1 MLFSRKRAQRA
12 DTPPQG
18 IETAPLMEWRD
29 QFSVGIPSV
38 DRQHKVLIKY
48 INQLHIASQRE
59 DGGAL
64 EVGHILG
71 GLISYTKVH
80 FAYEEMMFRT
90 YQYPETDDHMLSH
103 QRVLE
108 KVAWYKRRFD
118 NQETGIAKEL
128 LDLLI
133 YWLNHHI
140 LQEDMAYSQYL
151 IKKGAR

>member
-1 MLFSRKRAQRA
+1 
-12 DTPPQG
+12 
-18 IETAPLMEWRD
+18 MEWRD

-48 INQLHIASQRE
+48 INQLHVASKKE

-64 EVGHILG
+64 EIGHILG

-90 YQYPETDDHMLSH
+90 YQYPGTDDHMLSH
-103 QRVLE
+103 RRVLE

-118 NQETGIAKEL
+118 NQETDIAKEL
-128 LDLLI
+128 LELLI

-140 LQEDMAYSQYL
+140 LQEDMAYSEYL
-151 IKKGAR
+151 IGKGAR

>member
-1 MLFSRKRAQRA
+1 MLFSRKRVEYANGS
-12 DTPPQG
+12 PQG
-18 IETAPLMEWRD
+18 RPQPLMEWRD

-48 INQLHIASQRE
+48 INQLHSASRKGE
-59 DGGAL
+59 SAL
-64 EVGHILG
+64 EVSRVLG

-90 YQYPETDDHMLSH
+90 YGYPESEDHAISH
-103 QRVLE
+103 KRLLE
-108 KVAWYKRRFD
+108 KVASYKRRFD
-118 NQETGIAKEL
+118 SGEADIAKEL

-140 LQEDMAYSQYL
+140 LEEDMAYSSYL
-151 IKKGAR
+151 VKKGAR